1 MVQRFSYAKG
11 GKLVLHTFYVGTLLS
26 FYFDTVSF
34 VDKERYIY
42 NSTCLYRCRLSGISS
57 CISFYPWFYM
67 SYSKN
72 HIGRHLH

>member
-1 MVQRFSYAKG
+1 MAQRFSYAKG

-42 NSTCLYRCRLSGISS
+42 PVDTHSRSNKELAKIQTRHKFQDDYIVRLIA
-57 CISFYPWFYM
+57 WDQ
-67 SYSKN
+67 
-72 HIGRHLH
+72 L